1 MQTAEFNYEDFIK
14 PRQGDEK
21 LAVRFFRKARQ
32 DPAKSTEEG
41 RPIFVECDY
50 IQISVPG
57 DKHTMVVRPV
67 KPGGGDALRFAKQYE
82 HWKLTQTNIEAEG
95 TPLEVWG
102 KLTLAQIEEY
112 RYFGVRTVDHLADLR
127 DDIAM
132 KIPGSLDL
140 KRKAQAFLAIT
151 KEEAPMRKLQEE
163 LEVRDAELASIRLA
177 MDDQAKIIK
186 QLQESVK
193 KAA

>member
-1 MQTAEFNYEDFIK
+1 METLEFDYQDFT
-14 PRQGDEK
+14 RSRAGDEK
-21 LAVRFFRKARQ
+21 LAIRFFRKAKQ
-32 DPAKSTEEG
+32 DPTRTTAEG

-57 DKHTMVVRPV
+57 DRHTMIVRPV

-95 TPLEVWG
+95 TPLEIWG
-102 KLTLAQIEEY
+102 KLSLSQIEEY

-132 KIPGSLDL
+132 KIPGSLEL
-140 KRKAQAFLAIT
+140 KAKAKAFLNIA
-151 KEEAPMRKLQEE
+151 KEEAPLRKLQEE

-186 QLQESVK
+186 QLQEKVL